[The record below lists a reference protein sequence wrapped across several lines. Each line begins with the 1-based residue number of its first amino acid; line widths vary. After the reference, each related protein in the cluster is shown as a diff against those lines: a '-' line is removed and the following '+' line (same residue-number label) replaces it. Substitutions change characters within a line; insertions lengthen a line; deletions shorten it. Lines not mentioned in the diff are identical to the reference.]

1 MKKIIISILAVIMCS
16 SLSFGLSFGKSK
28 SEEKKKLINSIPKE
42 LIITKE
48 KSTQEDFQKEILEI
62 HNEDIKEFTLAVT
75 IADTDSNIEG
85 LEFVFLDDEMKFV
98 VDRKTYNSLTELE
111 RSSLSKKIFAQKIFE
126 ENGTFEFSFQSDA
139 KLFYIGIIYRTT
151 DGKQTDLSKL
161 FHVELSK

>member
-16 SLSFGLSFGKSK
+16 SLSFGKSK

-75 IADTDSNIEG
+75 IADTDSNIDG

-111 RSSLSKKIFAQKIFE
+111 RSSLSNKIFAQKIFE

>member
-16 SLSFGLSFGKSK
+16 SLSFGKSK

-48 KSTQEDFQKEILEI
+48 STQEDFQKEILEI

-85 LEFVFLDDEMKFV
+85 LEYVFLDDSMKFI
-98 VDRKTYNSLTELE
+98 VDKKTYDSLTALE
-111 RSSLSKKIFAQKIFE
+111 RSSLSNKIFAQKIFE

>member
-1 MKKIIISILAVIMCS
+1 MKKIIISILSIAMCS
-16 SLSFGLSFGKSK
+16 SLSFGRPE
-28 SEEKKKLINSIPKE
+28 SEGKKKVINSIPKE

-85 LEFVFLDDEMKFV
+85 LEFVFLDNEMKFV
-98 VDRKTYNSLTELE
+98 VDRKTYDSLTELE
-111 RSSLSKKIFAQKIFE
+111 RSSLSNKTFAQKIFE
-126 ENGTFEFSFQSDA
+126 QNGTSEFQFTSNS
-139 KLFYIGIIYRTT
+139 KLFYIGIIYKTT
-151 DGKQTDLSKL
+151 DGKQADLSKL

>member
-1 MKKIIISILAVIMCS
+1 MKKIIISILAITMCS
-16 SLSFGLSFGKSK
+16 SLSFGKSK
-28 SEEKKKLINSIPKE
+28 IEGKKKLINSIPKK

-48 KSTQEDFQKEILEI
+48 STQEYFQKEILEI
-62 HNEDIKEFTLAVT
+62 HNTDIEKFTLAVT

-85 LEFVFLDDEMKFV
+85 LEFVFLDDKMKFV
-98 VDRKTYNSLTELE
+98 VDKTTYNFLNELE
-111 RSSLSKKIFAQKIFE
+111 RSSLSNKIFAQKIFE

>member
-1 MKKIIISILAVIMCS
+1 MKKIIISILAVTMCS
-16 SLSFGLSFGKSK
+16 SLSFGKSK
-28 SEEKKKLINSIPKE
+28 IEGKKKLINSIPKE

-85 LEFVFLDDEMKFV
+85 LEFVFLNDEMKFV

-111 RSSLSKKIFAQKIFE
+111 RSSLSNKIFAQKIFE

>member
-1 MKKIIISILAVIMCS
+1 MKKIIISILAITMCS
-16 SLSFGLSFGKSK
+16 SLSFGKSK
-28 SEEKKKLINSIPKE
+28 IEGKKKLINSIPKE

-62 HNEDIKEFTLAVT
+62 HNEDINEFTLAVT

-111 RSSLSKKIFAQKIFE
+111 RSSLSNKIFAQKIFE

>member
-16 SLSFGLSFGKSK
+16 SLSFGKSK
-28 SEEKKKLINSIPKE
+28 SEEKKKLINSIPKK

-62 HNEDIKEFTLAVT
+62 HNGDIKEFTLAVT

-111 RSSLSKKIFAQKIFE
+111 RSSLSNKIFAQKIFE

>member
-16 SLSFGLSFGKSK
+16 SLSFGKSK

-75 IADTDSNIEG
+75 IADTDSNIDG

-98 VDRKTYNSLTELE
+98 VDRKTYDSLTELE
-111 RSSLSKKIFAQKIFE
+111 RSSLSNKIFAQKIFE

>member
-1 MKKIIISILAVIMCS
+1 MKKIIISILAVTMCS
-16 SLSFGLSFGKSK
+16 SLSFGKSK
-28 SEEKKKLINSIPKE
+28 IEGKKKLINSIPKE

-111 RSSLSKKIFAQKIFE
+111 RSSLSNKIFAQKIFE

>member
-16 SLSFGLSFGKSK
+16 SLSFGKSK

-111 RSSLSKKIFAQKIFE
+111 RSSLSNKIFAQKIFE

>member
-16 SLSFGLSFGKSK
+16 SLSFGKSK

-42 LIITKE
+42 LVISKE
-48 KSTQEDFQKEILEI
+48 KSTQEDFQKKILEI

-75 IADTDSNIEG
+75 IADTESNIEG

-98 VDRKTYNSLTELE
+98 VDRKTYDSLTELE
-111 RSSLSKKIFAQKIFE
+111 RSSLSNKIFAQKIFE

>member
-16 SLSFGLSFGKSK
+16 SLSFGKSK

-42 LIITKE
+42 LVISKE
-48 KSTQEDFQKEILEI
+48 KSTQEDFQKKILEI

-75 IADTDSNIEG
+75 IADTESNIEG

-98 VDRKTYNSLTELE
+98 VDKKTYDSLTELE
-111 RSSLSKKIFAQKIFE
+111 RSSLSNKIFAQKIFE

>member
-16 SLSFGLSFGKSK
+16 SLSFGKSK

-85 LEFVFLDDEMKFV
+85 LEFVFLDDEMKFI
-98 VDRKTYNSLTELE
+98 VDRETYASLTELE
-111 RSSLSKKIFAQKIFE
+111 RSSLSNKTFAQKIFE
-126 ENGTFEFSFQSDA
+126 QNGTSEFQFTSNS
-139 KLFYIGIIYRTT
+139 KLFYIGIIYKTT
-151 DGKQTDLSKL
+151 DGKQADLSKL

>member
-1 MKKIIISILAVIMCS
+1 MKKIIISILAVTMCS
-16 SLSFGLSFGKSK
+16 SLSFGR
-28 SEEKKKLINSIPKE
+28 SESEGKKKLINSIPKE

-48 KSTQEDFQKEILEI
+48 STQEDFQKEILEI

-85 LEFVFLDDEMKFV
+85 LEYVFLDDSMKFI
-98 VDRKTYNSLTELE
+98 VDKKTYDSLTALE
-111 RSSLSKKIFAQKIFE
+111 RSSLSNKIFAQKIFE
-126 ENGTFEFSFQSDA
+126 ENGTFEFSFQSNA